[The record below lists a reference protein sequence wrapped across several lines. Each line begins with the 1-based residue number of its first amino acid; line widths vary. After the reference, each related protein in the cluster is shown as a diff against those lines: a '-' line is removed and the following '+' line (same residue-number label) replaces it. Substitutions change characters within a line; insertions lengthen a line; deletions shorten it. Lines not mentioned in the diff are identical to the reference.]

1 MAQSR
6 VVEEVAA
13 EHAPQEPVAERAPQA
28 PVADLESPLLYLN
41 RELTWLAFNRRVLAE
56 AQDARNPLLERVK
69 FLAITASNL
78 DEFFMK
84 RIGGLKQQVAAG
96 FQQLTVDGRTP
107 LQQIAECYAIIREM
121 EQEQRDLLRELVG
134 LLRGHDLNLATWD
147 SLSTTDQRSLRERY
161 FKNVF

>member
-1 MAQSR
+1 MAQTR
-6 VVEEVAA
+6 PVEEVST
-13 EHAPQEPVAERAPQA
+13 EQTVPVPST
-28 PVADLESPLLYLN
+28 DLDSPLLYLN

-56 AQDARNPLLERVK
+56 AQDPRNPLLERLK

-107 LQQIAECYAIIREM
+107 AQQIAECYAEIRDFNAV
-121 EQEQRDLLRELVG
+121 RHDLLRELRE
-134 LLRGHDLNLATWD
+134 LLAEHDVHIASYDTLPAASRVRSATTIARTCSRW
-147 SLSTTDQRSLRERY
+147 
-161 FKNVF
+161 